1 MRTYTAKTNKSRR
14 TATIRVYDDGK
25 MIAKYRTITMS
36 SDELEQFEYMTSG
49 DIANFLKTK
58 DSYYEV
64 R

>member
-14 TATIRVYDDGK
+14 TATIRVCDDGK

-49 DIANFLKTK
+49 DIANFLKNK
-58 DSYYEV
+58 
-64 R
+64 RQLL